1 MPRHRI
7 AYLGL
12 LDGDRACGDTRGED
26 HLRQLAA
33 AVTAAEPE
41 TWEIEIISCGPEARL
56 QTLEPG
62 VTRRVLQQSVES
74 EIAWDA
80 SSWELPAA
88 LRAADA
94 VHLHDGYSRT
104 CELGLLIAR
113 QQQKPVCLTDYG
125 VTANWLTN
133 ELELGKLA
141 DAIICHE
148 ASAAEK
154 AVSPEAVE
162 LLPAPIDLNWFG
174 VPAEWPSPCF
184 LPPTR
189 PRGPALKIN
198 YGSLGRRL
206 AEIYRGLLVGRE
218 EVAA

>member
-7 AYLGL
+7 AYLGM

-33 AVTAAEPE
+33 AVAEAEPGDC
-41 TWEIEIISCGPEARL
+41 EIEIISCGPEARL
-56 QTLEPG
+56 KTLHPG
-62 VTRRVLQQSVES
+62 VTRRVLEQSVDS

-88 LRAADA
+88 LRAADV

-104 CELGLLIAR
+104 CELGLLIAK
-113 QQQKPVCLTDYG
+113 QQQKPVCVTDYG
-125 VTANWLTN
+125 VTANWLTT

-148 ASAAEK
+148 SSTAEK
-154 AVSPEAVE
+154 AVFPEAVE

-184 LPPTR
+184 LPPSR
-189 PRGPALKIN
+189 PPGPEPVID

-206 AEIYRGLLVGRE
+206 AGIYRRLLVGRE
-218 EVAA
+218 EVTA